1 MNDQN
6 TAKKSKTIKLSLYL
20 KPLDMK
26 PLLPHL
32 ILLVANATLEIRSI
46 VKWPLWDKNQQK
58 K

>member
-32 ILLVANATLEIRSI
+32 ILLVANATLENGSI
-46 VKWPLWDKNQQK
+46 AKWPLWDKNQQ
-58 K
+58 